1 LNNDWQGADFIA
13 VHNDGE
19 KMLKVQLKARFTIA
33 EKYSNKE
40 IWIAFLEDGVVYM
53 YDHDLIVSK
62 LKERTLNSKS
72 WKENKQYSQMPI
84 PKIYTDYILTL

>member
-1 LNNDWQGADFIA
+1 
-13 VHNDGE
+13 
-19 KMLKVQLKARFTIA
+19 
-33 EKYSNKE
+33 
-40 IWIAFLEDGVVYM
+40 M

-84 PKIYTDYILTL
+84 PKNITDYILTL